1 MVANTTKYEETK
13 LLTRPGEYQYET
25 RMDLLHKIGEKVGSV
40 SDLSKLVEQIVK
52 MTQHAIEAS
61 ASSVL
66 LLDDSGNDLVFDVV
80 LGGAK
85 STLKHLRISTQSG
98 IAGWVARNGKPLI
111 VNDVSQDERFNRQ
124 IDNTTG
130 FVTRSIMCAP
140 MTVQRKVI
148 GVLEVLNK
156 DDGTDFSVQNL
167 ETLLSVAST
176 AAMAIEN
183 LRLHKSAID
192 EYENRIKIQEQLR
205 HSQLL
210 ASLGEMTAGI
220 AHEISNPLSSILL
233 HCDLMLSE
241 EMPSWQ
247 NRDLRIV
254 RDEARRASKI
264 MRSLLTY
271 SHQSTPRLRRLDLH
285 KVLNK
290 VMNIRLY
297 TWGAR
302 SITAHKN
309 LAAGPLFIRG
319 SSSQLTQVF
328 VNLLLNAEDAI
339 KEAAKANGGNIIVAS
354 RIHGKWAEASV
365 ADDGTGISEGKL
377 SQVFNPFFTTKAL
390 GKGTG
395 LGLSTCR
402 AIVTDHN
409 GLIRIENNDMGGAT
423 FTVELPLGAVKHSEP
438 AA

>member
-1 MVANTTKYEETK
+1 MVNATKYDDTK
-13 LLTRPGEYQYET
+13 LLTRPGEYQLET
-25 RMDLLHKIGEKVGSV
+25 RLDLLHKIGEKVGSV
-40 SDLSKLVEQIVK
+40 SNLSKLAEQIVK
-52 MTQHAIEAS
+52 MTQHALEAS

-66 LLDDSGNDLVFDVV
+66 LLDDSGNELVFDVV

-85 STLKHLRISTQSG
+85 STLRHLRISTQSG

-111 VNDVSQDERFNRQ
+111 VNDVGQDERFNQ
-124 IDNTTG
+124 QVDNATG

-140 MTVQRKVI
+140 MIVQRKVI

-156 DDGTDFSVQNL
+156 KDGTDFSVQNL

-183 LRLHKSAID
+183 LKLHKSAID

-205 HSQLL
+205 HSQLM

-241 EMPSWQ
+241 GIPSWQ
-247 NRDLRIV
+247 NRDLRVV
-254 RDEARRASKI
+254 RDEARRAMRI

-271 SHQSTPRLRRLDLH
+271 SHQSSPRLRRLDLH
-285 KVLNK
+285 KVLNR
-290 VMNIRLY
+290 VINMRLY
-297 TWGAR
+297 TRGAH
-302 SITAHKN
+302 SITACKD
-309 LAAGPLFIRG
+309 LVSGPLYVRG
-319 SSSQLTQVF
+319 DSSQLTQVF

-339 KEAAKANGGNIIVAS
+339 REAGRANGGNITVAS
-354 RIHGKWAEASV
+354 SIRGKWAEASV
-365 ADDGTGISEGKL
+365 ADDGTGISEEKL
-377 SQVFNPFFTTKAL
+377 PQVFNPFFTTKAV

-395 LGLSTCR
+395 LGLSTCQ

-409 GLIRIENNDMGGAT
+409 GLIRVENNDMGGAT
-423 FTVELPLGAVKHSEP
+423 FTVELPLNPVKRSRP

>member
-1 MVANTTKYEETK
+1 MVVNATKYEETK
-13 LLTRPGEYQYET
+13 LSTGPGEYQSET
-25 RMDLLHKIGEKVGSV
+25 RLDLLTKIGEKVSSV
-40 SDLSKLVEQIVK
+40 SDLSKLAEQIVK

-66 LLDDSGNDLVFDVV
+66 LLDDGGNELVFDVV

-85 STLKHLRISTQSG
+85 STLKHLRISTESG

-111 VNDVSQDERFNRQ
+111 VNDVGQDERFNQ
-124 IDNTTG
+124 NIDSTTG

-140 MTVQRKVI
+140 MIVQRKVI

-156 DDGTDFSVQNL
+156 NDGTDFSVQNL

-192 EYENRIKIQEQLR
+192 EYENRIRTQKQLR

-241 EMPSWQ
+241 EMPSGQ
-247 NRDLRIV
+247 SRDLRVV
-254 RDEARRASKI
+254 RDEAKRASKI
-264 MRSLLTY
+264 MKSLLTY
-271 SHQSTPRLRRLDLH
+271 SHQSSPRLRRLDLH
-285 KVLNK
+285 KVLNR
-290 VMNIRLY
+290 VTNMRQN
-297 TWGAR
+297 TGGAR
-302 SITAHKN
+302 SITTYKD
-309 LAAGPLFIRG
+309 LLVGPLYVRG

-339 KEAAKANGGNIIVAS
+339 REAGRANGGNIIVAS
-354 RIHGKWAEASV
+354 RIHGKWAEVSV
-365 ADDGTGISEGKL
+365 ADDGTGISEEKL
-377 SQVFNPFFTTKAL
+377 SQVFNPFFTTKAV

-395 LGLSTCR
+395 LGLSICQG
-402 AIVTDHN
+402 IMTDHN
-409 GLIRIENNDMGGAT
+409 GLIRVKNNDMGGAT
-423 FTVELPLGAVKHSEP
+423 FTIELPLDAVERNGP

>member
-1 MVANTTKYEETK
+1 MVVNVTEYEETK
-13 LLTRPGEYQYET
+13 SLTGPGEDQSET
-25 RMDLLHKIGEKVGSV
+25 RLDLLQKIGEKVGSV

-52 MTQHAIEAS
+52 MTQHAVEAS

-66 LLDDSGNDLVFDVV
+66 LLDDSGDNLVFDVV

-85 STLKHLRISTQSG
+85 STLRQLRISTQSG

-111 VNDVSQDERFNRQ
+111 VNDVGRDECFNQ
-124 IDNTTG
+124 KIDNTTG

-140 MTVQRKVI
+140 MIVQRKVI

-156 DDGTDFSVQNL
+156 NDGADFTVQNL
-167 ETLLSVAST
+167 ATLLSVAST
-176 AAMAIEN
+176 AAMTIEN

-192 EYENRIKIQEQLR
+192 EYENRIRTQEQLR

-241 EMPSWQ
+241 EIPSWQ
-247 NRDLRIV
+247 NVDLRVV
-254 RDEARRASKI
+254 RDEARRATKI

-271 SHQSTPRLRRLDLH
+271 SHQSSPRLRRLDLH
-285 KVLNK
+285 KVLNR
-290 VMNIRLY
+290 VMDMRLY
-297 TWGAR
+297 TGGGR
-302 SITAHKN
+302 NITAYKD
-309 LAAGPLFIRG
+309 LAAGQLYVRG
-319 SSSQLTQVF
+319 DSSQLTQVF

-339 KEAAKANGGNIIVAS
+339 RAAGRANGGNITVAS
-354 RIHGKWAEASV
+354 RIHGKWAEVSV
-365 ADDGTGISEGKL
+365 ADDGTGISEEKQ
-377 SQVFNPFFTTKAL
+377 SQVFIPFFTTKAA

-395 LGLSTCR
+395 LGLSICQ

-409 GLIRIENNDMGGAT
+409 GLIQVEDNDMGGAT
-423 FTVELPLGAVKHSEP
+423 FTVELPLGAAKRSKP

>member
-1 MVANTTKYEETK
+1 MR
-13 LLTRPGEYQYET
+13 L
-25 RMDLLHKIGEKVGSV
+25 DLLHKIGEKVGSV

-85 STLKHLRISTQSG
+85 STLRHLRISTQSG
-98 IAGWVARNGKPLI
+98 IAGWVARNSKPLI
-111 VNDVSQDERFNRQ
+111 VNDVGRDERFNQ
-124 IDNTTG
+124 KIDNTTG

-140 MTVQRKVI
+140 MIVQRKVI

-156 DDGTDFSVQNL
+156 NDGTDFSVQNL

-183 LRLHKSAID
+183 LRLNKSAID
-192 EYENRIKIQEQLR
+192 EYENRIRTQEQLR

-241 EMPSWQ
+241 EMPSGQ
-247 NRDLRIV
+247 SRDLRVV
-254 RDEARRASKI
+254 RDEAKRASKI

-271 SHQSTPRLRRLDLH
+271 SHQSSPRLRRLDLH

-290 VMNIRLY
+290 VMNMRLY
-297 TWGAR
+297 TGSAR
-302 SITAHKN
+302 SITAYKD
-309 LAAGPLFIRG
+309 LVSGPLHIRG
-319 SSSQLTQVF
+319 DSSQLTQVF

-339 KEAAKANGGNIIVAS
+339 RESGRANGGNITVAS
-354 RIHGKWAEASV
+354 RIHGKWAEVSV
-365 ADDGTGISEGKL
+365 ADDGTGVSEEKL
-377 SQVFNPFFTTKAL
+377 SQVFNPFFTTKAV

-395 LGLSTCR
+395 LGLSTCQ

-409 GLIRIENNDMGGAT
+409 GLIRVENNDMGGAT
-423 FTVELPLGAVKHSEP
+423 FTVELPLGAVKRSRP